1 MEGESNMQNNINILN
16 RVFTKQLINT
26 LIENKPVDILKPII
40 SKYFSD
46 EVFTTNDEVVSKIY
60 SYMACHYRNEYVYI
74 NTLFNKILLGRHSL
88 TTTTAI
94 TQLPIESSKA
104 DLILINGKAVVYEV
118 KTELDTFDRLM
129 YQLEDYYKAFP
140 YVNVVTC
147 SQQYYKLYQMLKD
160 TPTGIYILA
169 DKKNTI
175 QQKKEPVENFD
186 NISHKTLFKIL
197 RKSEY
202 ENIILKHF
210 DKLPDCTRVLYYDE
224 CLKLFSTIPIRD
236 AYSSFMIELKKRNKV
251 VDIEKFNN
259 IPYEMKSI
267 VYFSNLKNNQYDKV
281 ENFLSK
287 EYEEADECII
297 HM

>member
-1 MEGESNMQNNINILN
+1 MHNTSNTLN
-16 RVFTKQLINT
+16 RVFTKQLVKT
-26 LIENKPVDILKPII
+26 LIENKPVDIFKSIV
-40 SKYFSD
+40 SKYFS
-46 EVFTTNDEVVSKIY
+46 EEMFTTNDEVISKIY
-60 SYMACHYRNEYVYI
+60 SYMACHHRNEYVYI

-88 TTTTAI
+88 NTTTAI

-104 DLILINGKAVVYEV
+104 DLILINGKAVVYEI

-129 YQLEDYYKAFP
+129 YQLDDYYKAFP

-147 SQQYYKLYQMLKD
+147 SQQYYKLYRMLKD
-160 TPTGIYILA
+160 TPTGICILS

-186 NISHKTLFKIL
+186 SISPKTLFKIL

-202 ENIILKHF
+202 ESILLKYFH
-210 DKLPDCTRVLYYDE
+210 KLPNCTRVLYYDE
-224 CLKLFSTIPIRD
+224 CLKLFSMIPIRD

-251 VDIEKFNN
+251 ADIDKFNQ
-259 IPYEMKSI
+259 IPYEMKAI
-267 VYFSNLKNNQYDKV
+267 VYFSNLKNKQYDKL
-281 ENFLSK
+281 ENVLSK
-287 EYEEADECII
+287 EYEGEDECII